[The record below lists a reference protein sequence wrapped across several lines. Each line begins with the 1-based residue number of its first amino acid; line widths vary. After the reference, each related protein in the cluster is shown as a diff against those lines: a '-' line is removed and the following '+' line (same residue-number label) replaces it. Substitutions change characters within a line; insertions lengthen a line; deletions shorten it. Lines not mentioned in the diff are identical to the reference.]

1 MKRDWDIIREI
12 LIRLEEATSEDDC
25 LRLSNFPQER
35 AQEISYHVELLME
48 AGLINGQLAKTL
60 GPGPYDFF
68 AERLTWNGHE
78 FLDVI
83 KNDTIWQKTKSS
95 FVAKGLSMT
104 FDLVK
109 SVAVDIA
116 SALLKT
122 TISGS

>member
-12 LIRLEEATSEDDC
+12 LIRLEETAGTEYC
-25 LRLSNFPQER
+25 LRLSSFPSER

-48 AGLINGQLAKTL
+48 AGLISGQMAKTL
-60 GPGPYDFF
+60 GPGPYDFL

-78 FLDVI
+78 LLDAI
-83 KNDTIWQKTKSS
+83 RSNTIWQKTKSS
-95 FVAKGLSMT
+95 FVSKGLSMT

-116 SALLKT
+116 SASLKST
-122 TISGS
+122 MGG